1 MTYNAT
7 YTSDDIAPASID
19 TIVSVIAIFASFSAI
34 VGLVV
39 LYRWLSGK
47 RIM

>member
-1 MTYNAT
+1 MAYNAT

-19 TIVSVIAIFASFSAI
+19 TIVSVISIFAAFAAI
-34 VGLVV
+34 IGLVV
-39 LYRWLSGK
+39 LWRWLQGK